1 MRINYIGSRNDG
13 VTFINTNDGI
23 FVQCGCFFDTLEK
36 FIIAVK
42 TKHAGT
48 IHKKTYMLAVE
59 LAKVK
64 FEL

>member
-13 VTFINTNDGI
+13 VTFINADDGI
-23 FVQCGCFFDTLEK
+23 YVQSGCFFDTLEK

-48 IHKKTYMLAVE
+48 IHEKTYLLAVE

-64 FEL
+64 FEI